1 MRENK
6 KEREKRREKMRDGR
20 EKDRIWQRRE
30 Q

>member
-20 EKDRIWQRRE
+20 EKDGIWQRRE